1 MIPFSSVFGGSAGG
15 TRPGASVQLRILIA
29 IRWVAVIGQALTLL
43 VVRFVLGFELPLGLA
58 LTVVGASGLVNFTL
72 WSRAAARLTDRDAAI
87 FLAYD
92 LLQLGLLLFLTGG
105 LENPF
110 SILMIAPIAVAG
122 MILSR
127 RSIIALSLLGIALIS
142 GLALTH
148 LPLPWNGVPPLFPPT
163 YVFGLWFALALS
175 LAFIAAYVWIVVDEA
190 RRMRDAVA
198 ETQLALAR
206 EQQISAVGALAAA
219 AAHELG
225 SPLGTIAVI
234 AKELAHDLPPN
245 SPYAE
250 DAALLVSQSDRC
262 RKILAELSH
271 HPGSVGGTGGPPA
284 ALPIS
289 ALAEAAGSPHHV
301 DGIHVLYATT
311 SDADAS
317 AEPLV
322 APTPEIMHGLGN
334 LIQNAIQFAR
344 QEVTLSIHWDE
355 RTILVEIV
363 DDGPGFPHHLL
374 GRLGQPYIS
383 GRGPAR
389 SGGAQ
394 HMGLGIFIAQ
404 SLLERTG
411 ARLEFGNV
419 EEGGAQ
425 VMIEWDREAIESGRD
440 PQQKGKTA

>member
-1 MIPFSSVFGGSAGG
+1 M
-15 TRPGASVQLRILIA
+15 RPGASVRLRILIA
-29 IRWVAVIGQALTLL
+29 IRWVAVTGQVLTLL
-43 VVRFVLGFELPLGLA
+43 VVRFFLGFDLPLALA
-58 LTVVGASGLVNFTL
+58 LAVVAASGLLNLAL
-72 WSRAAARLTDRDAAI
+72 WSRAASRLTDRDAAI

-92 LLQLGLLLFLTGG
+92 LFQLALLLYLTGG

-142 GLALTH
+142 ALALTH
-148 LPLPWNGVPPLFPPT
+148 MPLPWNGMPPLFPST
-163 YVFGLWFALALS
+163 YVFGLWFALVLS
-175 LAFIAAYVWIVVDEA
+175 LAFIAAYVWIVIDEA

-234 AKELAHDLPPN
+234 AKELARDLPPE

-250 DAALLVSQSDRC
+250 DAALLVSQSERC

-271 HPGSVGGTGGPPA
+271 HPGSVGGAGAPSA
-284 ALPIS
+284 SLPIS

-311 SDADAS
+311 SDVDAS

-322 APTPEIMHGLGN
+322 ALTPEIMHGLGN

-344 QEVTLSIHWDE
+344 QEVTVSIHWDE
-355 RTILVEIV
+355 RTILIEMD
-363 DDGPGFPHHLL
+363 DDGPGFPPNLL

-383 GRGPAR
+383 GRGAAR
-389 SGGAQ
+389 GSAQ

-411 ARLEFGNV
+411 ARLEFGNA

-425 VMIEWDREAIESGRD
+425 VMVEWDRDAVETGRD
-440 PQQKGKTA
+440 PQQKGETV